1 MMRHE
6 TVLSRYFTGM
16 RPCVL
21 AIQNGTYAAM
31 LPRRQQVL
39 NDGTSYAV
47 GWLPIIRCGGNLRQI
62 IPRYQ
67 IASISPR
74 ALISPCAR

>member
-6 TVLSRYFTGM
+6 TQGAFSRYFTGM

-31 LPRRQQVL
+31 PPRRQQVL
-39 NDGTSYAV
+39 NDSHFIAV

-62 IPRYQ
+62 IPRTE
-67 IASISPR
+67 SP
-74 ALISPCAR
+74 AFPHAR